1 MAAYRTPTVGTRP
14 GSILLFKEGFNAV
27 RTYEKQILNHAHM
40 ILSPVPVVK
49 GFEALAWKAGTFI
62 TEANE
67 TFSEGLAPV
76 THMQAVLAP
85 GQTALTVHTVE
96 SPCVQIV
103 RFRQITDAQSAVHSA
118 GGDKLLFRLGH
129 RPDN

>member
-14 GSILLFKEGFNAV
+14 GSILFFKKSFNAV
-27 RTYEKQILNHAHM
+27 RTYEKKILQHTHM
-40 ILSPVPVVK
+40 ILGPVPVVK
-49 GFEALAWKAGTFI
+49 GFETLAWKVGTFK

-67 TFSEGLAPV
+67 AFPEGLAPV

-103 RFRQITDAQSAVHSA
+103 GFRQITDAQSAVHSA
-118 GGDKLLFRLGH
+118 RGDELLFRLRH
-129 RPDN
+129 RPDT